1 MADLPLAM
9 NSSKYRSDY
18 PGDSPANEASKQ
30 KKIWQLE
37 DLHPI
42 QVEGESLIERDYQT
56 IDKNQG
62 HLRFK
67 SKLNTSIS

>member
-9 NSSKYRSDY
+9 NCSKYGS
-18 PGDSPANEASKQ
+18 GDGNSPSKEASRK

-37 DLHPI
+37 DLQPI
-42 QVEGESLIERDYQT
+42 QVEGDSLLEINYQT

-67 SKLNTSIS
+67 SKLDT